1 MEVERASYVAIVNTG
16 AKDDLAL
23 LLILEQLRLDG
34 AVGPEQLVERAR
46 PEDSAIH
53 HLFEWDDAVASERYR
68 LEQARLYIARVEYV
82 PAPEREAMLVEM
94 PTVTS
99 RPTRLDAKCLSGV
112 DLTLCS
118 IERIYSELEDIRKRY
133 AACPQLEPVISGPLE
148 SALSE
153 LTRLALDL
161 DIEYPEDANLP
172 RRVMGSAVT
181 AHG

>member
-1 MEVERASYVAIVNTG
+1 MASYVAIVNTE

-23 LLILEQLRLDG
+23 LSILEQLRLDG

-46 PEDSAIH
+46 PGDSPIH

-82 PAPEREAMLVEM
+82 PAPEREPVLVEM

-99 RPTRLDAKCLSGV
+99 RPTRLDASCLSGV

-118 IERIYSELEDIRKRY
+118 IERMHSELEDIRKRY
-133 AACPQLEPVISGPLE
+133 ADCPHLAGVVDGPLDV
-148 SALSE
+148 AMRQLS
-153 LTRLALDL
+153 RLALDL
-161 DIEYPEDANLP
+161 PIEYPEDAGLL
-172 RRVMGSAVT
+172 RRT
-181 AHG
+181 R